1 MKKDIEVLSNENS
14 HLTKSLSYIEK
25 ERDDLDLQKKEIQ
38 SQFEDCEKKLTQVT
52 CLCKI
57 TSLQLLSESKD
68 PY

>member
-38 SQFEDCEKKLTQVT
+38 SQA
-52 CLCKI
+52 
-57 TSLQLLSESKD
+57 QLI
-68 PY
+68 